1 MGDERNN
8 NNKRKRTLPT
18 GALTTTSMDDL
29 TALSNR
35 ISQNIAKLTDLAFS
49 DCIGCSRWASFIVRR

>member
-29 TALSNR
+29 SNR
-35 ISQNIAKLTDLAFS
+35 ISQNIVKLTDLAFS

>member
-29 TALSNR
+29 TGFEL
-35 ISQNIAKLTDLAFS
+35 
-49 DCIGCSRWASFIVRR
+49 